1 MQELVSSTKFD
12 KYSSVSSSPRNSV
25 QIGGNKPI
33 NTTKTNVIPSYTKK
47 SQTSIK
53 MDIVSNK
60 IFEDKSKIESLKQD
74 IVSNKIFED
83 MSKIESLRQIDF
95 LPDIVTRDDLK
106 KSLLELEKKYD
117 MSSEKFY
124 SDYKQG
130 KAEDNFDSLKWAILY
145 ELWMQKYLMQV

>member
-12 KYSSVSSSPRNSV
+12 KFSSISSSPGKSV
-25 QIGGNKPI
+25 QIGGNI
-33 NTTKTNVIPSYTKK
+33 SSYTKN
-47 SQTSIK
+47 SPISIGV
-53 MDIVSNK
+53 DIVSNK
-60 IFEDKSKIESLKQD
+60 ILEYTTKIDSSKQD
-74 IVSNKIFED
+74 MISNKNFED

-95 LPDIVTRDDLK
+95 LPEIVTRDDVK
-106 KSLLELEKKYD
+106 KSLLELEKKYG

-130 KAEDNFDSLKWAILY
+130 KAEDSFDSLKWAILY